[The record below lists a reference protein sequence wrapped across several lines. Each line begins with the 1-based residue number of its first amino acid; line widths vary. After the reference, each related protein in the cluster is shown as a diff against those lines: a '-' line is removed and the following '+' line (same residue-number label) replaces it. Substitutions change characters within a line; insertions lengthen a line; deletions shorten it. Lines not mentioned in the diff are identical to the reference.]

1 MGIICDA
8 VSRTKLNS
16 DEIIENINRLFQGM
30 LIRQFGIDQI
40 TEKVKS
46 RVRGGQIADIEGW
59 KTFLNDEIYNSQY
72 GQTSRALVN
81 EAMQDAQTNYG
92 DQTLP
97 LLSLLFLANSD
108 KENFVSAFKAVNLA
122 KRTKDTGSDI
132 MNVVNTGMTGGL
144 LAGIAQGIG
153 VIKNVTGTVQQAINP
168 SLIRKDDLK
177 RLTSYHVNFLTLLP
191 VNILANYNEGLPMK
205 RYFIQVLNNS
215 FNKNVQNNFVESTLF
230 SKYNEQEE
238 INVDQFFGENYSVLK
253 NDNELRKGLVN
264 NYINNLSPAEVIQ
277 IISINALKLLQ

>member
-72 GQTSRALVN
+72 GQTSRALVS

-108 KENFVSAFKAVNLA
+108 KDNFVSAFKAVNLA

-132 MNVVNTGMTGGL
+132 MGAVNAGMTGGL

-191 VNILANYNEGLPMK
+191 VNLLANYNEGLPMK
-205 RYFIQVLNNS
+205 RYFTQVLNNS
-215 FNKNVQNNFVESTLF
+215 FNKNVQNNFVENTLF

-277 IISINALKLLQ
+277 IISGEFKNN

>member
-215 FNKNVQNNFVESTLF
+215 FNKNVQNNFVENTLF

-277 IISINALKLLQ
+277 IISGEFKNN

>member
-8 VSRTKLNS
+8 VSRTKLNP

-72 GQTSRALVN
+72 GQTSRALVS

-132 MNVVNTGMTGGL
+132 MSAVNAGMTGGL
-144 LAGIAQGIG
+144 FAGIAQGIG

-168 SLIRKDDLK
+168 SIIRKDDLK

-191 VNILANYNEGLPMK
+191 VNLLANYNEGLPMK

-253 NDNELRKGLVN
+253 NDNELRKGLVT

-277 IISINALKLLQ
+277 IISGGV

>member
-277 IISINALKLLQ
+277 IISGEFKNN

>member
-238 INVDQFFGENYSVLK
+238 INVDQFFGDNYSVLK

-277 IISINALKLLQ
+277 IISGEFKNN

>member
-1 MGIICDA
+1 
-8 VSRTKLNS
+8 
-16 DEIIENINRLFQGM
+16 M

-72 GQTSRALVN
+72 GQTSRALVS

-108 KENFVSAFKAVNLA
+108 KDNFVSAFKAVNLA
-122 KRTKDTGSDI
+122 KRTKDTGSEI
-132 MNVVNTGMTGGL
+132 MNVVNTGISGGL
-144 LAGIAQGIG
+144 FAGIAQGIG

-168 SLIRKDDLK
+168 SIIRKDDLK

-191 VNILANYNEGLPMK
+191 VNLLANYNEGLPMK
-205 RYFIQVLNNS
+205 RYFTQILNKS
-215 FNKNVQNNFVESTLF
+215 FNKDVQNNFVENTLF
-230 SKYNEQEE
+230 NNYNNQEE
-238 INVDQFFGENYSVLK
+238 INVDQFFGEHYSVLK

-277 IISINALKLLQ
+277 IISGEF

>member
-46 RVRGGQIADIEGW
+46 RVRGGQIGDIEGW

-81 EAMQDAQTNYG
+81 EAMQDAQANYG

-277 IISINALKLLQ
+277 IISGEFKNN

>member
-16 DEIIENINRLFQGM
+16 DEIVASINRLFQGM

-46 RVRGGQIADIEGW
+46 RVRSGQVADIEGW
-59 KTFLNDEIYNSQY
+59 KTFLNDEIYNSEY
-72 GQTSRALVN
+72 GKTSRALVG

-108 KENFVSAFKAVNLA
+108 KDNFVSAFKAVNLA
-122 KRTKDTGSDI
+122 KRTKDTGSEI
-132 MNVVNTGMTGGL
+132 MNVVNAGMTGGL
-144 LAGIAQGIG
+144 LAGLSQGIG
-153 VIKNVTGTVQQAINP
+153 VIKNVTGTVHQAVNP

-177 RLTSYHVNFLTLLP
+177 RLTSYHLNFLTLLP
-191 VNILANYNEGLPMK
+191 VNLLANFNEGLPMK
-205 RYFIQVLNNS
+205 RYFTKILNS
-215 FNKNVQNNFVESTLF
+215 AFNKNVQNNFVENTLF
-230 SKYNEQEE
+230 SNYNNQEE
-238 INVDQFFGENYSVLK
+238 INVDQFFGDHYSVLK
-253 NDNELRKGLVN
+253 NDNELRKGLVD
-264 NYINNLSPAEVIQ
+264 NYINNLTPTDVIR
-277 IISINALKLLQ
+277 IISGEN

>member
-30 LIRQFGIDQI
+30 LIRQFGVDQI

-205 RYFIQVLNNS
+205 RYFIQVLNSS

-277 IISINALKLLQ
+277 IISGEFKNN

>member
-238 INVDQFFGENYSVLK
+238 INVDLFFGENYSVLK

-277 IISINALKLLQ
+277 IISGEFKNN